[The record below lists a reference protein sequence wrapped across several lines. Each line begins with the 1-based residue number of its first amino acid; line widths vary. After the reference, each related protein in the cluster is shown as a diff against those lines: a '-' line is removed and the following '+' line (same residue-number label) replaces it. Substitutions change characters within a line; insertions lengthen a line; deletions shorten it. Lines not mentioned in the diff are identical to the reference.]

1 MRHHII
7 YWRMAKRE
15 NDVDDSELASLRES
29 EGRGEAYIEFLDGHR
44 LMHTWDNESHRWR
57 VRERDQHTAA

>member
-15 NDVDDSELASLRES
+15 SDVDDTELAVLRES
-29 EGRGEAYIEFLDGHR
+29 ERRGEAYIEFLDGQR
-44 LMHTWDNESHRWR
+44 LTHTWDNESHRWR
-57 VRERDQHTAA
+57 VMEREHRTAA

>member
-15 NDVDDSELASLRES
+15 SDVDHTELAALRQLER
-29 EGRGEAYIEFLDGHR
+29 RGEAYIEFLDGQR
-44 LMHTWDNESHRWR
+44 LAHTWDDRSHQWR
-57 VRERDQHTAA
+57 VMAPEQHAAA